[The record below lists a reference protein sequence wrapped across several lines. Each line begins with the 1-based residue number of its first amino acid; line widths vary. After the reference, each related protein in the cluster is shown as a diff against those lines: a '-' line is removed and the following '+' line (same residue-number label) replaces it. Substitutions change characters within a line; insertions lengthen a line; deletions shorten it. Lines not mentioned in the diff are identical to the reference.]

1 MALDAHS
8 NANPQGI
15 LGAGPYILRTLF
27 ADVPLSEDGSRDDI
41 TINCVEYL
49 DRNLYIGTSDS
60 ELLHFFQIPPDPADH
75 SDVPTFILAS
85 RLRPAF
91 SEPAGA
97 SHVSWPGVQEIL
109 LLPGVGKACVL
120 CNSTVTFYSLPE
132 LSPVFGTLQVK
143 NCGWIG
149 GVDLDRGAQDPDGAT
164 ILLSLSRKIQL
175 VRIGEDA
182 RVSKKIDFAGSRLSV
197 RRDAIVCVADS
208 RSYAL
213 LEIDRQLKIPLMSI
227 SSLDETQPGT
237 VVGQAQDISGS
248 AGGGLLRSNSS
259 TQARTSLRTPR
270 LLRTTPAAWSAQSRY
285 YSDSKKPS
293 QPDPT
298 PKDGTPTHDSSDKP
312 QAQSTRSPGP
322 TDGEAHD
329 DRLPLPEGWVHLTEK
344 QIQLIQDLAASGPIR
359 LPEKDRQALQKLR
372 QTGVPRALLEIS
384 EKKEAGETLGITDFA
399 KALKSMNTLAWCLA
413 EIEARE
419 NNGKT
424 QSSQPSQSY
433 QASSSE
439 SSGQK
444 PGDGKDQK
452 KELPR
457 NDESE
462 PKRSQSGK
470 NSFKSNRPPN
480 PNNGNNPLKGND
492 WLTTVIATGVAYYLY
507 SSMLGDTGREI
518 TWQELRKNFLDK
530 GLVEKMVVVGHK
542 VVVELNREATQSMY
556 PDSAATRPGFNY
568 YFSIAS
574 VDAFERRLEDAQNEL
589 GIPSSDRIPVSYAGE
604 SNMLNLVMA
613 FGPTILLVGLLVYAS
628 RRGPGAGGSS
638 GIFGFGKSKA
648 KRFSHETA
656 IKVKFSDVAGMDE
669 AKQEIMEFVSFLK
682 KPERFQRLGAKIPRG
697 AILAGPPGTGKT
709 LLAKATAGESGVP
722 FFSVSGSEFVEMFV
736 GVGASR
742 VRDLFA
748 TARKNAPCI
757 IFIDEI
763 DAIGRARAEG
773 QRFGGNDEREA
784 TLNQILTEMDGFNTS
799 EQIVV
804 LAGTNRVD
812 ILDKALMRPG
822 RFDRHINIDAPT
834 MAGRQDIFKVYLKK
848 IVTNEDIE
856 YLSGRLASLTPG
868 FAGADIANC
877 VNEAALIAARTN
889 APAVNLQHFEQAIE
903 RVIGGLE
910 RKSLVLDPV
919 EKRTVAYH
927 EAGHAICGWYFRY
940 ADPLLKVSIIPRG
953 KGLGYAQYLPG
964 DVYLMSYNQLMD
976 RMAMTLGGRI
986 SEELHFPT
994 VTTGASDDFS
1004 KVTKIATSMVTQWGM
1019 SEKVGPL
1026 HFSNDESKIHKP
1038 FSETTGQTI
1047 DAEVKRIV
1055 EAAYKQCKDLLI
1067 EKKKEVGII
1076 AEELLRKEVLVRD
1089 DMVRLLGP
1097 RPFDDRDDFSK
1108 YFGAEAK
1115 TPPTDPTD
1123 PTEPPSSPHLP
1134 DAPEPPSP
1142 SPAAFQQLKD
1152 KDIRRTQGITRNFL
1166 ALARPGSGG
1175 QVTSKLARAL
1185 HTVL

>member
-1 MALDAHS
+1 MS
-8 NANPQGI
+8 S
-15 LGAGPYILRTLF
+15 ILRR
-27 ADVPLSEDGSRDDI
+27 S
-41 TINCVEYL
+41 
-49 DRNLYIGTSDS
+49 TSIA
-60 ELLHFFQIPPDPADH
+60 Q
-75 SDVPTFILAS
+75 V
-85 RLRPAF
+85 
-91 SEPAGA
+91 A
-97 SHVSWPGVQEIL
+97 SHPL
-109 LLPGVGKACVL
+109 
-120 CNSTVTFYSLPE
+120 
-132 LSPVFGTLQVK
+132 
-143 NCGWIG
+143 
-149 GVDLDRGAQDPDGAT
+149 
-164 ILLSLSRKIQL
+164 
-175 VRIGEDA
+175 
-182 RVSKKIDFAGSRLSV
+182 RLTS
-197 RRDAIVCVADS
+197 
-208 RSYAL
+208 
-213 LEIDRQLKIPLMSI
+213 
-227 SSLDETQPGT
+227 
-237 VVGQAQDISGS
+237 
-248 AGGGLLRSNSS
+248 
-259 TQARTSLRTPR
+259 RTSLRSPR
-270 LLRTTPAAWSAQSRY
+270 FVRTASAIWSARLPRY
-285 YSDSKKPS
+285 YSTDKEP
-293 QPDPT
+293 PEPT
-298 PKDGTPTHDSSDKP
+298 PPKREDSANNP
-312 QAQSTRSPGP
+312 QVQSTHSPGP
-322 TDGEAHD
+322 AEANAQKPPSEKND
-329 DRLPLPEGWVHLTEK
+329 DRYPLPEGWVYLTDE
-344 QIQLIQDLAASGPIR
+344 QIRIFKDIMNNGFLKVPKRDLALLDLIR
-359 LPEKDRQALQKLR
+359 R
-372 QTGVPRALLEIS
+372 TGVPHTLHELIQKHQS
-384 EKKEAGETLGITDFA
+384 GQSLGITDIPRLF
-399 KALKSMNTLAWCLA
+399 KSLKDFTTHCVQ
-413 EIEARE
+413 
-419 NNGKT
+419 T
-424 QSSQPSQSY
+424 QYNERIDNRPSQPSRSY
-433 QASSSE
+433 QESSSE
-439 SSGQK
+439 SSDKQPTDK
-444 PGDGKDQK
+444 NSQEKEKSNDDRQSPNPEEK
-452 KELPR
+452 KE
-457 NDESE
+457 
-462 PKRSQSGK
+462 
-470 NSFKSNRPPN
+470 FKFNAPPD
-480 PNNGNNPLKGND
+480 PGSGNNPLKSND
-492 WLTTVIATGVAYYLY
+492 WLSTAIATGVAFYLY
-507 SSMLGDTGREI
+507 SSMTGESGREI
-518 TWQELRKNFLDK
+518 TWQELKKNFLDK
-530 GLVEKMVVVGHK
+530 GLVEKMVVAGHK

-556 PDSAATRPGFNY
+556 PDSVATRPGFNY

-574 VDAFERRLEDAQNEL
+574 VDAFERRLEEAQNEL
-589 GIPSSDRIPVSYAGE
+589 GIPSSERIPVSYAGE
-604 SNMLNLVMA
+604 SNLMNLLLA
-613 FGPTILLVGLLVYAS
+613 FGPTVLLVGLLLYAS
-628 RRGPGAGGSS
+628 RRGPGAGGS
-638 GIFGFGKSKA
+638 GGVFGFGKSKA

-763 DAIGRARAEG
+763 DAIGRSRSEG

-834 MAGRQDIFKVYLKK
+834 MAGRKDIFKVYLKK

-856 YLSGRLASLTPG
+856 YLSGRLSSLTPG

-877 VNEAALIAARTN
+877 VNEAALIAARSN
-889 APAVNLQHFEQAIE
+889 AAAVTLQHFEQAIE

-910 RKSLVLDPV
+910 RKSLVLDPL

-964 DVYLMSYNQLMD
+964 DAYLMSYNQLMD

-1004 KVTKIATSMVTQWGM
+1004 KVTRMATAMVTQWGM

-1026 HFSNDESKIHKP
+1026 HFQNDENKIHKP

-1076 AEELLRKEVLVRD
+1076 AEELLRKEILVRD

-1097 RPFDDRDDFSK
+1097 RPFNDRDDFAK
-1108 YFGAEAK
+1108 YFGQGAQN
-1115 TPPTDPTD
+1115 PTD
-1123 PTEPPSSPHLP
+1123 PTEPPSSPSLP

-1142 SPAAFQQLKD
+1142 SPAAFQQL
-1152 KDIRRTQGITRNFL
+1152 QGKETR
-1166 ALARPGSGG
+1166 
-1175 QVTSKLARAL
+1175 
-1185 HTVL
+1185 

>member
-1 MALDAHS
+1 MPSTRICTSPLDLSSKNSRLLRPGRRALQSPGMS
-8 NANPQGI
+8 N
-15 LGAGPYILRTLF
+15 ILRRSTNI
-27 ADVPLSEDGSRDDI
+27 ARV
-41 TINCVEYL
+41 
-49 DRNLYIGTSDS
+49 
-60 ELLHFFQIPPDPADH
+60 
-75 SDVPTFILAS
+75 
-85 RLRPAF
+85 
-91 SEPAGA
+91 A
-97 SHVSWPGVQEIL
+97 SHPL
-109 LLPGVGKACVL
+109 H
-120 CNSTVTFYSLPE
+120 
-132 LSPVFGTLQVK
+132 
-143 NCGWIG
+143 
-149 GVDLDRGAQDPDGAT
+149 
-164 ILLSLSRKIQL
+164 
-175 VRIGEDA
+175 
-182 RVSKKIDFAGSRLSV
+182 
-197 RRDAIVCVADS
+197 VAS
-208 RSYAL
+208 
-213 LEIDRQLKIPLMSI
+213 
-227 SSLDETQPGT
+227 
-237 VVGQAQDISGS
+237 
-248 AGGGLLRSNSS
+248 
-259 TQARTSLRTPR
+259 RTSLRSSR
-270 LLRTTPAAWSAQSRY
+270 FLRTASAIGSARLPRY
-285 YSDSKKPS
+285 YSTDKKPS
-293 QPDPT
+293 EPT
-298 PKDGTPTHDSSDKP
+298 PPKKEDGANNP
-312 QAQSTRSPGP
+312 QVQSTHSPGP
-322 TDGEAHD
+322 AEAKAQKKPSEKND
-329 DRLPLPEGWVHLTEK
+329 DRYPLPEGWVYLSDE
-344 QIQLIQDLAASGPIR
+344 QISIFRNIMTSGFLKASGRDLRLLSLIR
-359 LPEKDRQALQKLR
+359 R
-372 QTGVPRALLEIS
+372 TGVPLPLHELIQKHQS
-384 EKKEAGETLGITDFA
+384 GQTVGITDLPRLF
-399 KALKSMNTLAWCLA
+399 KSLKEFTSHCVQLEYDEQIN
-413 EIEARE
+413 RR
-419 NNGKT
+419 
-424 QSSQPSQSY
+424 SSSRPSRSY
-433 QASSSE
+433 QESSS
-439 SSGQK
+439 K
-444 PGDGKDQK
+444 PSDKHPTD
-452 KELPR
+452 
-457 NDESE
+457 
-462 PKRSQSGK
+462 K
-470 NSFKSNRPPN
+470 NSQKNEKPDDNTRSPNSEENKDFKFNTPPN
-480 PNNGNNPLKGND
+480 PNSGDNQLKNSD
-492 WLTTVIATGVAYYLY
+492 WLSTVIATALAFYFY
-507 SSMLGDTGREI
+507 SSMAGETGREI
-518 TWQELRKNFLDK
+518 TWQELKKNFLDK

-556 PDSAATRPGFNY
+556 PDSPATRPGFHY

-604 SNMLNLVMA
+604 SNLMNLLLA
-613 FGPTILLVGLLVYAS
+613 FGPTVLLVGLLLYAS
-628 RRGPGAGGSS
+628 RRGPGAGGTG

-648 KRFSHETA
+648 KRFSHETS

-709 LLAKATAGESGVP
+709 LLAKATAGESRVP

-763 DAIGRARAEG
+763 DAIGRSRSEG
-773 QRFGGNDEREA
+773 QRFSGNDEREA

-812 ILDKALMRPG
+812 VLDKALMRPG

-834 MAGRQDIFKVYLKK
+834 MAGRRDIFKVYLKK

-856 YLSGRLASLTPG
+856 YLSGRLSSLTPG

-877 VNEAALIAARTN
+877 VNEAALIAARNN
-889 APAVNLQHFEQAIE
+889 AATVTLQHFEQAIE

-910 RKSLVLDPV
+910 RKSLILDPL

-964 DVYLMSYNQLMD
+964 DAYLMSYNQLMD

-1004 KVTKIATSMVTQWGM
+1004 KVTRMATAMVTQWGM
-1019 SEKVGPL
+1019 SEKLGPL
-1026 HFSNDESKIHKP
+1026 HFQNDENKIHKP

-1076 AEELLRKEVLVRD
+1076 AEELLRKEILVRD

-1108 YFGAEAK
+1108 YFGHDTK
-1115 TPPTDPTD
+1115 KPPMG
-1123 PTEPPSSPHLP
+1123 PTEPPSSPSLP
-1134 DAPEPPSP
+1134 DAPDPPSP
-1142 SPAAFQQLKD
+1142 SPAAFQELQD
-1152 KDIRRTQGITRNFL
+1152 KDIR
-1166 ALARPGSGG
+1166 
-1175 QVTSKLARAL
+1175 
-1185 HTVL
+1185 

>member
-1 MALDAHS
+1 MS
-8 NANPQGI
+8 SI
-15 LGAGPYILRTLF
+15 VRRSAGF
-27 ADVPLSEDGSRDDI
+27 ARV
-41 TINCVEYL
+41 
-49 DRNLYIGTSDS
+49 
-60 ELLHFFQIPPDPADH
+60 
-75 SDVPTFILAS
+75 AS
-85 RLRPAF
+85 R
-91 SEPAGA
+91 
-97 SHVSWPGVQEIL
+97 
-109 LLPGVGKACVL
+109 
-120 CNSTVTFYSLPE
+120 SLNIY
-132 LSPVFGTLQVK
+132 T
-143 NCGWIG
+143 
-149 GVDLDRGAQDPDGAT
+149 
-164 ILLSLSRKIQL
+164 
-175 VRIGEDA
+175 
-182 RVSKKIDFAGSRLSV
+182 
-197 RRDAIVCVADS
+197 
-208 RSYAL
+208 
-213 LEIDRQLKIPLMSI
+213 
-227 SSLDETQPGT
+227 
-237 VVGQAQDISGS
+237 
-248 AGGGLLRSNSS
+248 
-259 TQARTSLRTPR
+259 RTSLRTPR
-270 LLRTTPAAWSAQSRY
+270 LLRTTPAVWTAQPPRY
-285 YSDSKKPS
+285 YSTAKKP
-293 QPDPT
+293 QDDNNK
-298 PKDGTPTHDSSDKP
+298 PKDSNAEPEIK
-312 QAQSTRSPGP
+312 STGSPGP
-322 TDGEAHD
+322 TEGEAPKEKD
-329 DRLPLPEGWVHLTEK
+329 EKYPLPEGWVYLSEEQVQHMEK
-344 QIQLIQDLAASGPIR
+344 MFDNTKFI
-359 LPEKDRQALQKLR
+359 PEKDREAFRRIR
-372 QTGVPRALLEIS
+372 QTGVPQGMLEVI
-384 EKKEAGETLGITDFA
+384 EKQRTGTFGITDVG
-399 KALKSMNTLAWCLA
+399 KVLKSVNALAWRIAQLDP
-413 EIEARE
+413 IDP
-419 NNGKT
+419 KKDVST
-424 QSSQPSQSY
+424 SY
-433 QASSSE
+433 SNSSSKKDPE
-439 SSGQK
+439 DKKSQEGEQARDDQQK
-444 PGDGKDQK
+444 PKLGEKG
-452 KELPR
+452 
-457 NDESE
+457 
-462 PKRSQSGK
+462 
-470 NSFKSNRPPN
+470 FKSNPPPD
-480 PNNGNNPLKGND
+480 PNGGNNSNRND
-492 WLTTVIATGVAYYLY
+492 WLTTALATVIAYYLY
-507 SSMLGDTGREI
+507 SSMSEESGREI

-530 GLVEKMVVVGHK
+530 GLVEKMIVSGHK
-542 VVVELNREATQSMY
+542 VIVELNREAVQSMY
-556 PDSAATRPGFNY
+556 PDSAATRPGFHY

-574 VDAFERRLEDAQNEL
+574 VDAFERRLEEAQNEL

-604 SNMLNLVMA
+604 SNFMNLLLA
-613 FGPTILLVGLLVYAS
+613 FGPTVLLVGLLVYAS
-628 RRGPGAGGSS
+628 RRGPGGGGS
-638 GIFGFGKSKA
+638 GGVFGFGKSKA

-682 KPERFQRLGAKIPRG
+682 KPEKFQRLGAKIPRG

-763 DAIGRARAEG
+763 DAIGRSRAEG

-877 VNEAALIAARTN
+877 VNEAALIAARGN
-889 APAVNLQHFEQAIE
+889 AAAVTLQHFEQAIE

-919 EKRTVAYH
+919 EKKTVAYH

-953 KGLGYAQYLPG
+953 KGLGYAQYIPG
-964 DVYLMSYNQLMD
+964 DAYLMSYHQLMD

-1004 KVTKIATSMVTQWGM
+1004 KVTRMATAMVTQWGM

-1026 HFSNDESKIHKP
+1026 YFQNDESKIHKP

-1055 EAAYKQCKDLLI
+1055 EEAYKKCKDLLT
-1067 EKKKEVGII
+1067 EKKKEVGIV
-1076 AEELLRKEVLVRD
+1076 AEELLKKEVLVRD
-1089 DMVRLLGP
+1089 DMVRLLGQ

-1108 YFGAEAK
+1108 YFGGDAS
-1115 TPPTDPTD
+1115 TDKKPPTD

-1142 SPAAFQQLKD
+1142 SPAAFQQLDGKD
-1152 KDIRRTQGITRNFL
+1152 TR
-1166 ALARPGSGG
+1166 
-1175 QVTSKLARAL
+1175 
-1185 HTVL
+1185 

>member
-1 MALDAHS
+1 MS
-8 NANPQGI
+8 SMVRRS
-15 LGAGPYILRTLF
+15 AGF
-27 ADVPLSEDGSRDDI
+27 ARV
-41 TINCVEYL
+41 
-49 DRNLYIGTSDS
+49 
-60 ELLHFFQIPPDPADH
+60 
-75 SDVPTFILAS
+75 AS
-85 RLRPAF
+85 R
-91 SEPAGA
+91 
-97 SHVSWPGVQEIL
+97 
-109 LLPGVGKACVL
+109 
-120 CNSTVTFYSLPE
+120 
-132 LSPVFGTLQVK
+132 
-143 NCGWIG
+143 
-149 GVDLDRGAQDPDGAT
+149 
-164 ILLSLSRKIQL
+164 SLST
-175 VRIGEDA
+175 
-182 RVSKKIDFAGSRLSV
+182 
-197 RRDAIVCVADS
+197 
-208 RSYAL
+208 
-213 LEIDRQLKIPLMSI
+213 P
-227 SSLDETQPGT
+227 T
-237 VVGQAQDISGS
+237 
-248 AGGGLLRSNSS
+248 
-259 TQARTSLRTPR
+259 RTSLRTPR
-270 LLRTTPAAWSAQSRY
+270 CQRTTPAAWSAQPRHYSGSR
-285 YSDSKKPS
+285 KPFKLN
-293 QPDPT
+293 
-298 PKDGTPTHDSSDKP
+298 PKAKNDDGKNSADKP
-312 QAQSTRSPGP
+312 QVQSTHSPGP
-322 TDGEAHD
+322 AEAENDG
-329 DRLPLPEGWVHLTEK
+329 RVPLPEGWVYLSEEQVREVEK
-344 QIQLIQDLAASGPIR
+344 FLETGLIQISLRKGNLIR
-359 LPEKDRQALQKLR
+359 EIRR
-372 QTGVPRALLEIS
+372 IGVPRTLLELV
-384 EKKEAGETLGITDFA
+384 EKKQAGKSFGFTDFP
-399 KALKSMNTLAWCLA
+399 KIIKSINDLALRLAQLD
-413 EIEARE
+413 
-419 NNGKT
+419 NQQTGGT
-424 QSSQPSQSY
+424 PSSRPSQSY
-433 QASSSE
+433 QESSSR
-439 SSGQK
+439 SSNQK
-444 PGDGKDQK
+444 PEGKKSQ
-452 KELPR
+452 
-457 NDESE
+457 ESE
-462 PKRSQSGK
+462 QPRDDSQSSKSEERG
-470 NSFKSNRPPN
+470 FKSNPPPD
-480 PNNGNNPLKGND
+480 PNNGNNPFKSND
-492 WLTTVIATGVAYYLY
+492 WLTTAIATGVAYYLY
-507 SSMLGDTGREI
+507 SSMSGETGREI
-518 TWQELRKNFLDK
+518 TWQELKKNFLDK

-556 PDSAATRPGFNY
+556 PDSVATRPGFNY

-574 VDAFERRLEDAQNEL
+574 VDGFERRLEDAQNEL

-604 SNMLNLVMA
+604 SNIMNLLLA
-613 FGPTILLVGLLVYAS
+613 FGPTVLLVGLLLWAS
-628 RRGPGAGGSS
+628 RRGPGGGGSN
-638 GIFGFGKSKA
+638 GIFGFSKSKA

-682 KPERFQRLGAKIPRG
+682 KPDRFQRLGAKIPRG

-763 DAIGRARAEG
+763 DAIGRSRAEG

-848 IVTNEDIE
+848 IVTNEDTE

-877 VNEAALIAARTN
+877 VNEAALIAARGN
-889 APAVNLQHFEQAIE
+889 AASVTLQHFEQAIE

-964 DVYLMSYNQLMD
+964 DAYLLTYNQLMD

-1004 KVTKIATSMVTQWGM
+1004 KVTRMATAMVTQWGM
-1019 SEKVGPL
+1019 SNKVGPL
-1026 HFSNDESKIHKP
+1026 YFQNDESKIHKP

-1055 EAAYKQCKDLLI
+1055 EEAYKQCKDLLI

-1076 AEELLRKEVLVRD
+1076 AEELLKKEVLVRD

-1097 RPFDDRDDFSK
+1097 RPFNDRDDFSK
-1108 YFGAEAK
+1108 YFGEDAK
-1115 TPPTDPTD
+1115 KPPTDPTG
-1123 PTEPPSSPHLP
+1123 PPSSPHLP

-1142 SPAAFQQLKD
+1142 SPAAYQQIEG
-1152 KDIRRTQGITRNFL
+1152 KDIR
-1166 ALARPGSGG
+1166 
-1175 QVTSKLARAL
+1175 
-1185 HTVL
+1185 

>member
-1 MALDAHS
+1 MS
-8 NANPQGI
+8 S
-15 LGAGPYILRTLF
+15 ILRRT
-27 ADVPLSEDGSRDDI
+27 
-41 TINCVEYL
+41 
-49 DRNLYIGTSDS
+49 TS
-60 ELLHFFQIPPDPADH
+60 
-75 SDVPTFILAS
+75 LA
-85 RLRPAF
+85 RV
-91 SEPAGA
+91 A
-97 SHVSWPGVQEIL
+97 SHPF
-109 LLPGVGKACVL
+109 
-120 CNSTVTFYSLPE
+120 N
-132 LSPVFGTLQVK
+132 
-143 NCGWIG
+143 
-149 GVDLDRGAQDPDGAT
+149 
-164 ILLSLSRKIQL
+164 
-175 VRIGEDA
+175 
-182 RVSKKIDFAGSRLSV
+182 
-197 RRDAIVCVADS
+197 VAS
-208 RSYAL
+208 
-213 LEIDRQLKIPLMSI
+213 
-227 SSLDETQPGT
+227 
-237 VVGQAQDISGS
+237 
-248 AGGGLLRSNSS
+248 
-259 TQARTSLRTPR
+259 RTSLRSPR
-270 LLRTTPAAWSAQSRY
+270 FVRTTAAAWSAHPSRRH
-285 YSDSKKPS
+285 YSSDNKP
-293 QPDPT
+293 PKPT
-298 PKDGTPTHDSSDKP
+298 PENGDKEAEESAEKP
-312 QAQSTRSPGP
+312 RVQSTHSPGP
-322 TDGEAHD
+322 AEAEAPKASPGD
-329 DRLPLPEGWVHLTEK
+329 KDARYPLPEGWVYLTEE
-344 QIQLIQDLAASGPIR
+344 QIENLKTIVKSKPWGNTAVDEKMVKLIGR
-359 LPEKDRQALQKLR
+359 
-372 QTGVPRALLEIS
+372 TGVPQILYDLIERNRT
-384 EKKEAGETLGITDFA
+384 KPLGITDIP
-399 KALKSMNTLAWCLA
+399 KLLKGVNELAWRCADL
-413 EIEARE
+413 EEDAR
-419 NNGKT
+419 NKDRPSRPSRSYQ
-424 QSSQPSQSY
+424 QSSSPKSSDNEQPVGKNGE
-433 QASSSE
+433 E
-439 SSGQK
+439 S
-444 PGDGKDQK
+444 
-452 KELPR
+452 
-457 NDESE
+457 
-462 PKRSQSGK
+462 KRSQKDKPDPRTK
-470 NSFKSNRPPN
+470 NKGFKSNPPPS
-480 PNNGNNPLKGND
+480 PNNDNGPFKNND
-492 WLTTVIATGVAYYLY
+492 WLTTAIATAVAYYLY
-507 SSMLGDTGREI
+507 SSMSGESGREI

-556 PDSAATRPGFNY
+556 PDSVATRPGFNY

-604 SNMLNLVMA
+604 SNLMNLLLA
-613 FGPTILLVGLLVYAS
+613 FGPTVLLVGLLLYAS
-628 RRGPGAGGSS
+628 RRGPGGGGSS
-638 GIFGFGKSKA
+638 GIFGFSKSKA

-763 DAIGRARAEG
+763 DAIGRSRAEG

-848 IVTNEDIE
+848 IVTNEDME

-877 VNEAALIAARTN
+877 VNEAALIAARSN
-889 APAVNLQHFEQAIE
+889 AATVTLQHFEQAIE

-910 RKSLVLDPV
+910 RKSLVLDPT
-919 EKRTVAYH
+919 EKKTVAYH

-964 DVYLMSYNQLMD
+964 DAYLMSYNQLMD

-994 VTTGASDDFS
+994 VTTGASDDFK
-1004 KVTKIATSMVTQWGM
+1004 KVTRMATAMVTQWGM
-1019 SEKVGPL
+1019 SEKVGPVY
-1026 HFSNDESKIHKP
+1026 FQNDESKVYKP

-1055 EAAYKQCKDLLI
+1055 EQAYKQCKDLLI

-1076 AEELLRKEVLVRD
+1076 AEELLTKEVLVRD

-1097 RPFDDRDDFSK
+1097 RPFDDRDDFTK
-1108 YFGAEAK
+1108 YFGEEAK
-1115 TPPTDPTD
+1115 KPPTD
-1123 PTEPPSSPHLP
+1123 PTEPPSSPSLP
-1134 DAPEPPSP
+1134 DSPDPPSP
-1142 SPAAFQQLKD
+1142 SPAAFQQLDGKD
-1152 KDIRRTQGITRNFL
+1152 GR
-1166 ALARPGSGG
+1166 
-1175 QVTSKLARAL
+1175 
-1185 HTVL
+1185 